1 MNLSNIFPYGVSWTS
16 TAVSSQLWRY
26 GFIKV
31 LQGYHYVR
39 WMDKGKSNMPKTNIT
54 GVLGYYTRACFRT
67 TYLPVRI
74 SLVFICP
81 WPEHYI
87 SWHRISGWQ
96 TLFHSKLSHKIL
108 RIKMRVR
115 WEDLWWRRTSA
126 QASLPW
132 KRYCVK
138 FFHIYMRICSP
149 LPGLTRMRTW
159 SPL

>member
-1 MNLSNIFPYGVSWTS
+1 MPNEKFQNGGWFFGILLRKFTLCCEDMGLSKFCKGIIMYAEWTKENKIC
-16 TAVSSQLWRY
+16 Q
-26 GFIKV
+26 
-31 LQGYHYVR
+31 
-39 WMDKGKSNMPKTNIT
+39 
-54 GVLGYYTRACFRT
+54 RACFRT